1 MTPLRIGTR
10 GSALAT
16 TQTTHV
22 AETLTERSGLAH
34 ELVVIRT
41 EGDVTTGSLASL
53 GGRQVLE
60 LSLIHI

>member
-22 AETLTERSGLAH
+22 AETLTERSGPVSYTHLT
-34 ELVVIRT
+34 LPTKRIV
-41 EGDVTTGSLASL
+41 
-53 GGRQVLE
+53 
-60 LSLIHI
+60 